1 MWPSVMQTTLIK
13 ALGLLNR
20 TTEPHNRLGS
30 EWVGLNCEHKI
41 VACRPRTLICLA
53 ESMGARAVSYS
64 IKLGKEPNV
73 FTVNDLSSKQAVD
86 QARELKAGNIKF
98 GIYASDGTLTE
109 LYDLERDVEGDD
121 VANRN

>member
-1 MWPSVMQTTLIK
+1 MGSK
-13 ALGLLNR
+13 
-20 TTEPHNRLGS
+20 GS
-30 EWVGLNCEHKI
+30 ELFHKT
-41 VACRPRTLICLA
+41 RQRA
-53 ESMGARAVSYS
+53 ER
-64 IKLGKEPNV
+64 

>member
-1 MWPSVMQTTLIK
+1 
-13 ALGLLNR
+13 
-20 TTEPHNRLGS
+20 
-30 EWVGLNCEHKI
+30 
-41 VACRPRTLICLA
+41 
-53 ESMGARAVSYS
+53 MGARAVSYS

-121 VANRN
+121 VANRGGARTELE